1 VATDIELVHGTL
13 AGSER
18 AFEEL
23 VRRYERA
30 VVALISRM
38 VRDPLRAPELA
49 QDAFVK
55 AFTRLHT
62 FDTGRRFSTWLLAI
76 ARNVAVDELRS
87 RARARRLVEAGVD
100 AAAAIPDVQNAG
112 PVELVERAEVAKVLD
127 RAVGRLRAEY
137 RELVILR
144 YQHELEI
151 DEIAAITG
159 LPAGTVKSF
168 LYRARQELAA
178 DLRMAGYGRA
188 RVRSYES

>member
-1 VATDIELVHGTL
+1 
-13 AGSER
+13 
-18 AFEEL
+18 
-23 VRRYERA
+23 
-30 VVALISRM
+30 
-38 VRDPLRAPELA
+38 
-49 QDAFVK
+49 
-55 AFTRLHT
+55 
-62 FDTGRRFSTWLLAI
+62 
-76 ARNVAVDELRS
+76 
-87 RARARRLVEAGVD
+87 
-100 AAAAIPDVQNAG
+100 
-112 PVELVERAEVAKVLD
+112 VLD

-188 RVRSYES
+188 TGDVA